1 MLERLR
7 LENFQCHTK
16 TTVELSPITV
26 IIGQSDVGKSAV
38 LRAIRWAA
46 TNKPLGDAFVKHG
59 EKLAVVRLKVDGQTI
74 TRAKG
79 SENLYKLG
87 DKEFRAFK
95 DSPPADVLSLLN
107 LCEDNFQSQMDPPFW
122 FTLTAGE
129 VARQLNRIVDLGIID
144 ESLSF
149 IGAKARSAVAA
160 VDVVAERI
168 VAIKEEKQS
177 LSKVPSMV
185 RDFAELETLEKTAA
199 GIVDDRLRLYELHN
213 VAKRREDRATSLR
226 DAVTAAKRVV
236 VLGERAVRQHQEFV
250 TLAKAIG
257 EVIGAAERVR
267 ARPPSLEAISRYLAA
282 FQAVTKKRD
291 GLAEMVQSIC
301 DARKACRKKRPDFS
315 SLAKAKTGFSEAEE
329 SRTKLASLVEELVKQ
344 QRTVKT
350 HKQTRQ
356 AMADALA
363 EESEG
368 ICPVCGG
375 PFVGGA

>member
-46 TNKPLGDAFVKHG
+46 ANKPLGDAFVKHG

-160 VDVVAERI
+160 VEVVAERI

-177 LSKVPSMV
+177 LSKVSSMV

-226 DAVTAAKRVV
+226 DAVTAGKRVI
-236 VLGERAVRQHQEFV
+236 VLGERAVRQQQEFV
-250 TLAKAIG
+250 TLAKLLG
-257 EVIGAAERVR
+257 EIVAAAEKVKR
-267 ARPPSLEAISRYLAA
+267 RPPSLESPSRHLAVS
-282 FQAVTKKRD
+282 QAVTKKRD
-291 GLAEMVQSIC
+291 GLFEMVQAI
-301 DARKACRKKRPDFS
+301 RTVQKVCRKQRPNLS
-315 SLAKAKTGFSEAEE
+315 TVVKAKTRFVEIEE
-329 SRTKLASLVEELVKQ
+329 SRSKLASLVEELVKQ
-344 QRTVKT
+344 RRTVKT

>member
-7 LENFQCHTK
+7 LVNFQCHTK

-26 IIGQSDVGKSAV
+26 IIGPSDVGKSAV

-59 EKLAVVRLKVDGQTI
+59 EKLAVVGLKVDGQTI

-160 VDVVAERI
+160 VEVVAERI

-226 DAVTAAKRVV
+226 DAVTAGKRVI
-236 VLGERAVRQHQEFV
+236 VLGERAVRQQQEFV
-250 TLAKAIG
+250 MLAKLLG
-257 EVIGAAERVR
+257 EIVAAAEKVKR
-267 ARPPSLEAISRYLAA
+267 RPPSLESLSRHLAVS
-282 FQAVTKKRD
+282 QAAAKKRD
-291 GLAEMVQSIC
+291 GLFEMVQAIRT
-301 DARKACRKKRPDFS
+301 AQKVCRKQRPNLS
-315 SLAKAKTGFSEAEE
+315 TVVKAKTRFVEIEE
-329 SRTKLASLVEELVKQ
+329 SRSKLVSLVEELVKQ
-344 QRTVKT
+344 RRTVKT

-375 PFVGGA
+375 PFDGGA